1 MSLFRDHFP
10 VHPHA
15 TVRYETLGFASA
27 AVAASGQNFTHALRL
42 LLLRVS
48 TVERV
53 VRSRGKST
61 IHRALVRVGIRAP
74 RGAMTLGAESALG
87 SAVSRRSSRPRALAL
102 GAVAARRARARGGR
116 TPHDASPRVPRDED
130 GGERAR
136 GHGGGRAVTN
146 GSRHCTTRRRRR
158 ARERTRERTR
168 DTCRPT

>member
-15 TVRYETLGFASA
+15 TVRYETLGRLLQSP
-27 AVAASGQNFTHALRL
+27 ASGQNFTHALRL

-87 SAVSRRSSRPRALAL
+87 SAVSRRSSRPRARSRSAPSPL
-102 GAVAARRARARGGR
+102 AARAPGVDERLTTHLLAHRATRTEANARVGMVE
-116 TPHDASPRVPRDED
+116 DAR
-130 GGERAR
+130 
-136 GHGGGRAVTN
+136 
-146 GSRHCTTRRRRR
+146 
-158 ARERTRERTR
+158 
-168 DTCRPT
+168 

>member
-15 TVRYETLGFASA
+15 TVRYETLGRSA

-102 GAVAARRARARGGR
+102 GAVAARRARARWTNASRRISSRTARRGR
-116 TPHDASPRVPRDED
+116 RRT
-130 GGERAR
+130 RAWAWWRTR
-136 GHGGGRAVTN
+136 GDD